1 MADVRPFRGARYN
14 LKSVG
19 DLSAVICP
27 SYDVIT
33 PRMEDEL
40 YSRSQ
45 YNFVRLEQGR
55 ELPQDTSAE
64 NKYTRSAATLE
75 QWLKLGVL
83 RADLEPAI
91 YLHDQYFMHQGKQH
105 RRRGIIAAVGLEE
118 WDKGSI
124 RPHEAIQ
131 GKPMGDRL
139 SLLWALNANTSPILA
154 LYEDNG
160 ERLSSLLR
168 LAEQGEPVIAT
179 SSNGG
184 EGHTVWAITDPEI
197 IADISA
203 VLSRQ
208 RLYIADGHHR
218 YESALTYHRERLSCS
233 PPAPDKDDSD
243 LVAMTLVSF
252 TDPGL
257 LILPSHRLVGGIH
270 KASLSQMRA
279 ELAEMFEGEEVPL
292 PASDD
297 WQRVEDFLMVKDT
310 GELTLALFGLDREHL
325 FLLRLRDFAATD
337 EMMPYFHSD
346 LYKRLDVSIIDHV
359 ILENMLRLGGGGDGL
374 VIDYGYDSQE
384 AVDRVLNEEFQLAL
398 LLSPIGAVT
407 IKAIADAEDRL
418 PKKSTYFYP
427 KLPAGLVA
435 RLMGR

>member
-1 MADVRPFRGARYN
+1 MVDVRPFRGVRYDRQ
-14 LKSVG
+14 SVG

-27 SYDVIT
+27 AYDVIT
-33 PRMEDEL
+33 PRMGDEL

-55 ELPQDTSAE
+55 QLPQDTSSE
-64 NKYTRSAATLE
+64 NKYTRSADTLE
-75 QWLKLGVL
+75 QWLEMGVL
-83 RADLEPAI
+83 RADREPAI
-91 YLHDQYFMHQGKQH
+91 YLHDQYFMHQGKRH

-154 LYEDNG
+154 LYDDKG
-160 ERLSSLLR
+160 ERLSSLFHLE
-168 LAEQGEPVIAT
+168 EQGEPVIAT
-179 SSNGG
+179 GDADG
-184 EGHTVWAITDPEI
+184 EGHTVWAITGPEI

-203 VLSRQ
+203 VLAR
-208 RLYIADGHHR
+208 RHLYIADGHHR
-218 YESALTYHRERLSCS
+218 YESALSYHREKMSCS
-233 PPAPDKDDSD
+233 PPASGEDDSAF
-243 LVAMTLVSF
+243 VAMTLVSF
-252 TDPGL
+252 SDPGL

-270 KASLSQMRA
+270 KAGLSQMRA
-279 ELAEMFEGEEVPL
+279 ELGELFEVEEVPL
-292 PASDD
+292 PDFQD
-297 WQRVEDFLMVKDT
+297 WQRVEDFLVEKDAT
-310 GELTLALFGLDREHL
+310 ELTLVLFGLDREHL

-359 ILENMLRLGGGGDGL
+359 ILENMLGMAGDVEGM
-374 VIDYGYDSQE
+374 VIDYGYDSRD
-384 AVDRVLNEEFQLAL
+384 AVARVLNEEFQLAL
-398 LLSPIGAVT
+398 LLSPIGAAT
-407 IKAIADAEDRL
+407 IRAIADAGDRL

-427 KLPAGLVA
+427 KLPAGLVT

>member
-1 MADVRPFRGARYN
+1 MADVKPFRGVRYN
-14 LKSVG
+14 RQSVG

-27 SYDVIT
+27 AYDVIT
-33 PRMEDEL
+33 PRMGDEL

-45 YNFVRLEQGR
+45 YNFIRLEQGR
-55 ELPQDTSAE
+55 ELPQDTPAE

-83 RADLEPAI
+83 RADPEPAI
-91 YLHDQYFMHQGKQH
+91 YLHDQYFMHQGKRH
-105 RRRGIIAAVGLEE
+105 CRRGIIVAVGLEE

-154 LYEDNG
+154 LYEDQG

-168 LAEQGEPVIAT
+168 LAGQGEPVIAT
-179 SSNGG
+179 GGDGG
-184 EGHTVWAITDPEI
+184 EEHSVWAITDPEI

-203 VLSRQ
+203 ALSRQ

-218 YESALTYHRERLSCS
+218 YESALTYRRERLSCS
-233 PPAPDKDDSD
+233 PPASDKDGSA

-279 ELAEMFEGEEVPL
+279 ELGELFEVEEVPL
-292 PASDD
+292 PAFDD
-297 WQRVEDFLMVKDT
+297 WQRVEDFLMGKDA

-346 LYKRLDVSIIDHV
+346 IYKRLDVSIIDHV
-359 ILENMLRLGGGGDGL
+359 ILENMLGLGGGGDGL
-374 VIDYGYDSQE
+374 VIDYGCDSQE
-384 AVDRVLNEEFQLAL
+384 AVARVLNEEFQLAL

-407 IKAIADAEDRL
+407 IKAIADAGDRL

-427 KLPAGLVA
+427 KLPAGLVT